1 VGAELLGI
9 VTGLGKATLQAGRT
23 LLSLLPGL
31 GRIAPAAPATDTALS
46 SALRQHFTPL
56 SGLSYLVFVLLYVP
70 CAATLGAIKAE
81 FGWRWAA
88 FSAGYQTGTAYLA
101 AVLVF
106 QVGRLAGFA

>member
-1 VGAELLGI
+1 
-9 VTGLGKATLQAGRT
+9 
-23 LLSLLPGL
+23 
-31 GRIAPAAPATDTALS
+31 ALS

-88 FSAGYQTGTAYLA
+88 FSAGYQTGMAYLA